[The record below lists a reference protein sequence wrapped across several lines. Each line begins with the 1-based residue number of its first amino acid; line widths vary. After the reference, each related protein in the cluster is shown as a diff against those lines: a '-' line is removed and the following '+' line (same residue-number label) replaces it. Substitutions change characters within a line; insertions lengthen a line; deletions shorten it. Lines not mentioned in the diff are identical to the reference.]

1 MDTNLNKI
9 AKDLYGK
16 IETRFPDIKIGD
28 ENAEVLSRKGDIP
41 RARFF
46 EFEYEDRGV
55 KLGNVTITLDR
66 EDGVVVQISGSLAE
80 KKHPG
85 VFKFIRGLRSF
96 AKDRLLNFDIQNINK
111 DQLDKRDYEFQA
123 KPKEEFTMMESK
135 MYGTAKISYQ
145 DLGEARLVVKHSQPV
160 NTDLAAGRTM
170 HIESIYVENA
180 DGERFKYPFK
190 HLAGARAL
198 AEHLKHGGI
207 PYDSIGKHITSL
219 SEELAQLRKFK
230 GYVGRNEALSEAM
243 GDITSKVME
252 RIDSV
257 KKEIQQLSRTSYYE
271 AFVESF
277 EDHEEKMIPEA
288 VMDDWIDRLTI
299 RTFNEEL
306 RTAFPYIFRLI
317 DESEIPV
324 KELDPSDLLDEDA
337 TGPVNAN
344 AQCRVCHTPYG
355 KHFRFNPEGDVNGT
369 ITSTT
374 IRGLCGRV
382 PQDFPD
388 LHTVSESGARQAAI
402 AIAKKKSGKYDK
414 EGNRIHESPED
425 QFESFIENIV
435 TEDETT
441 QQGVNTLFST
451 IPEIRSQAV
460 KNLKD
465 KISQGLKPGTDGV
478 NAALTLKGIIDSDKF
493 TENYLKGLS
502 DNDNIVT
509 VLKQYV
515 KDVANNDPKAVTS
528 GKNPGAQD
536 AARELLAS
544 KELDNM
550 SSDASTPPDIGAEPA
565 APAPG
570 GETPPAPDM
579 GAETPPAP
587 DMGAETPPPAPG
599 GETPPAPVAESGLQA
614 YLGNKKYGKDGMDQL
629 RQAGRDHVG
638 SDKIAKLKAKL
649 IKARESGAEL
659 HDKVDFGHKEMTLHD
674 CMKQFKINPME
685 CGFES
690 PTMSSS
696 VSDGSKSPGEMEI
709 ESSISGFWNKDAPM
723 HEGNFTIGPTR
734 VITKILKSYNN
745 GEYRHA
751 KPHDV
756 KKVIARVKQM
766 DPPSSVKGIEHKP
779 NAHPT
784 NMPYSVAESD
794 ELARIK
800 TLMQKISES

>member
-277 EDHEEKMIPEA
+277 EDHEEQMIPEA

-306 RTAFPYIFRLI
+306 RTAFPYIFKLV
-317 DESEIPV
+317 SENDIPV
-324 KELDPSDLLDEDA
+324 KELTPDDLLDEA
-337 TGPVNAN
+337 GNPV
-344 AQCRVCHTPYG
+344 
-355 KHFRFNPEGDVNGT
+355 
-369 ITSTT
+369 
-374 IRGLCGRV
+374 
-382 PQDFPD
+382 
-388 LHTVSESGARQAAI
+388 QAAI
-402 AIAKKKSGKYDK
+402 AISKKESGKYNK
-414 EGNRIHESPED
+414 EGKRIKESPED
-425 QFESFIENIV
+425 QFESFMNQLV
-435 TEDETT
+435 AEDETT

-550 SSDASTPPDIGAEPA
+550 SSDASTPPDMGAEPA

-587 DMGAETPPPAPG
+587 GGETPPPAPG

-685 CGFES
+685 CGFKS

-800 TLMQKISES
+800 KLIGM